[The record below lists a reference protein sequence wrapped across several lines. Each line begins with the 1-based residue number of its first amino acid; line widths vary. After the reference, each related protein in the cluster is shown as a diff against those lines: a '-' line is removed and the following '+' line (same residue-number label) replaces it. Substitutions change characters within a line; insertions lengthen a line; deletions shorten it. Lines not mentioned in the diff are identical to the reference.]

1 MITVLSFCS
10 SLDAPQRMPSILI
23 FDMAISVMTSFGGS
37 PNRSISSSTMSLSSS
52 SVAIPAINL
61 YISTRVSIS
70 LIYVSGIYA
79 LTLMSTAQSLAVTV
93 SPRSSA
99 TASSSSFIYISK
111 PTVIMCPLCS
121 APSTLPA
128 PRISRSRI
136 AIFSP
141 EPNSVNSLMVIS
153 RLYAS
158 VESVL
163 PFLNVKYA
171 YALLSLLPTR
181 PLI

>member
-1 MITVLSFCS
+1 MFE
-10 SLDAPQRMPSILI
+10 
-23 FDMAISVMTSFGGS
+23 
-37 PNRSISSSTMSLSSS
+37 SLSDKLHDVFRKLRGQSTLTEANIADAMREIRLALLEAD
-52 SVAIPAINL
+52 VNIN
-61 YISTRVSIS
+61 IASEFIEGVKAECVGRDVVRS
-70 LIYVSGIYA
+70 
-79 LTLMSTAQSLAVTV
+79 V
-93 SPRSSA
+93 SPGQQVVKIVHDKLVELLGGG
-99 TASSSSFIYISK
+99 ASELEFQSK